1 VWASVLALLILAIT
15 LGPRLRVGAVADR
28 NVDLRVQDLLLPL
41 VIVLL
46 ALSFTRPVRMRPV
59 WGHWAALYAGLAV
72 VTTIVFLETNP
83 DMPAVRAILFA
94 GRALEVLIL
103 AMVVAT
109 LYRAAG
115 TRAMPAVLRA
125 VHLAALLNLGWV
137 GYQYAT
143 GTRKVL
149 LGTSVGEQIESYG
162 PKLIGEASSF
172 GTGFFFAF
180 ITAVG
185 AAEFM
190 TRCRTR
196 AWATF
201 LMFAGLAGATL
212 SQSRISMAGA
222 ALTMCL
228 IFATPRMRRINP
240 IGVTYLA
247 LLTALALILVPPMMQ
262 SQGRLSTEGVE
273 ASAEYRVE
281 YIWRPLLQY
290 ALGHPFLGIGPGSL
304 GTSRYP
310 WTEAHNI
317 ILRVAL
323 DFGLFTAAC
332 FAFLLGTL
340 LVRSWR
346 AGRGAQS
353 VEQRVFATVA
363 FYSVAVV
370 VVAGMLQES
379 LSAVMSS
386 HLTMLT
392 VGLFAGATACAHPD

>member
-1 VWASVLALLILAIT
+1 
-15 LGPRLRVGAVADR
+15 
-28 NVDLRVQDLLLPL
+28 
-41 VIVLL
+41 
-46 ALSFTRPVRMRPV
+46 
-59 WGHWAALYAGLAV
+59 
-72 VTTIVFLETNP
+72 
-83 DMPAVRAILFA
+83 
-94 GRALEVLIL
+94 
-103 AMVVAT
+103 
-109 LYRAAG
+109 
-115 TRAMPAVLRA
+115 
-125 VHLAALLNLGWV
+125 
-137 GYQYAT
+137 
-143 GTRKVL
+143 
-149 LGTSVGEQIESYG
+149 
-162 PKLIGEASSF
+162 
-172 GTGFFFAF
+172 
-180 ITAVG
+180 
-185 AAEFM
+185 
-190 TRCRTR
+190 
-196 AWATF
+196 
-201 LMFAGLAGATL
+201 
-212 SQSRISMAGA
+212 
-222 ALTMCL
+222 
-228 IFATPRMRRINP
+228 
-240 IGVTYLA
+240 
-247 LLTALALILVPPMMQ
+247 MMQ